1 MKSSALIFVLFIVS
15 LMASTPVY
23 RNPDTESS
31 NTTITTPINFMDT
44 ITVLREER
52 QLATLETRRKQR
64 KISLILKSIE
74 DATITNIAVPF
85 KNFEPF
91 TDIRG
96 YGILPIGKEVSDT
109 LR

>member
-23 RNPDTESS
+23 RNPNTESS
-31 NTTITTPINFMDT
+31 DLTISYPLNFMDT

-52 QLATLETRRKQR
+52 QLATLKTRQKQR
-64 KISLILKSIE
+64 EISLILKSIE
-74 DATITNIAVPF
+74 DETIPDIPVNI
-85 KNFEPF
+85 KNIEPF
-91 TDIRG
+91 TDIRT
-96 YGILPIGKEVSDT
+96 YGILPIRKEASDT